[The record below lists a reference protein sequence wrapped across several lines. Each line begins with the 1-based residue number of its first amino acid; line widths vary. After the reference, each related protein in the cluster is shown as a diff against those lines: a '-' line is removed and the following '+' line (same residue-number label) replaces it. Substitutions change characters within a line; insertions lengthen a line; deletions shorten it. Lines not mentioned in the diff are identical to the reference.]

1 MVLPATRRSE
11 RQVRRMAWP
20 DLADRE
26 FEIEAQVTPI
36 LFVQTDSK
44 AAPAS
49 ADLRNLSAREAS
61 FAACLT
67 GK

>member
-1 MVLPATRRSE
+1 
-11 RQVRRMAWP
+11 MAWP